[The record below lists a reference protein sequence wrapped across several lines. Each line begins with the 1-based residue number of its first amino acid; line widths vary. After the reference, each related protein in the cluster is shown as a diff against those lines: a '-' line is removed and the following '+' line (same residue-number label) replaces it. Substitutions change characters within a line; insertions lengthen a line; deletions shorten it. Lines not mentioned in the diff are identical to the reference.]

1 MSTIGMVAMEHAGFV
16 FGSYAIT
23 LAAIG
28 GFTWRVLRR
37 GRQLADQ
44 VDDADKYWH

>member
-1 MSTIGMVAMEHAGFV
+1 MTGIVAMEYAGFV

-23 LAAIG
+23 LIAIG
-28 GFTWRVLRR
+28 AFTWRVLRR
-37 GRQLADQ
+37 ARQLADR